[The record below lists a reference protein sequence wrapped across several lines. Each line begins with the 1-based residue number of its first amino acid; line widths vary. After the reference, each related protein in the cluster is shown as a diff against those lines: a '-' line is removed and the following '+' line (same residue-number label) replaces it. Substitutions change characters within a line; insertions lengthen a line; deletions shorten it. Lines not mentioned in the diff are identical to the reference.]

1 MSCAASGICAS
12 ASRRWGVLR
21 RLAGRPPTPD
31 GYRSR
36 VRFCEFGVLFALKA
50 RLTTKAVIDT
60 NTSMAAVETT
70 AAIIASA

>member
-1 MSCAASGICAS
+1 
-12 ASRRWGVLR
+12 
-21 RLAGRPPTPD
+21 
-31 GYRSR
+31 

-60 NTSMAAVETT
+60 NTSMAAVETA

>member
-1 MSCAASGICAS
+1 MRERLKEMGGFSE
-12 ASRRWGVLR
+12 

-36 VRFCEFGVLFALKA
+36 VRLCEFGVLFALKA

-60 NTSMAAVETT
+60 NTSMAAVETA